1 MTVRIIRFIF
11 IITFWITLIT
21 SSYFWGKGVLP
32 SCDNNFRLW
41 GKFVGQAMP
50 DKILIP
56 QQKRPFWG
64 FKIRMRWDSC
74 LARSRLTAIPHFA
87 FWALPNRKT
96 APASA
101 RSRNPQDRGFD
112 PSRSKIKQGTPMVFP
127 ILLGWGG
134 IRTHGT
140 LVTYDGFQDR
150 SDQPLWHS
158 SKICDFSSLPT
169 FYSKKN
175 HL

>member
-1 MTVRIIRFIF
+1 
-11 IITFWITLIT
+11 
-21 SSYFWGKGVLP
+21 
-32 SCDNNFRLW
+32 
-41 GKFVGQAMP
+41 MP

-74 LARSRLTAIPHFA
+74 LARSHLTAIPHFA

-112 PSRSKIKQGTPMVFP
+112 PSRSKIKQFVGQALPDK
-127 ILLGWGG
+127 ILIPQQKSPFWGFK
-134 IRTHGT
+134 IRMRWDSNPRYARHVRRFSRPLRSTA
-140 LVTYDGFQDR
+140 LALIQNLRFFFVTYILFE
-150 SDQPLWHS
+150 
-158 SKICDFSSLPT
+158 KKSLVKQ
-169 FYSKKN
+169 FFIEVIV
-175 HL
+175 L